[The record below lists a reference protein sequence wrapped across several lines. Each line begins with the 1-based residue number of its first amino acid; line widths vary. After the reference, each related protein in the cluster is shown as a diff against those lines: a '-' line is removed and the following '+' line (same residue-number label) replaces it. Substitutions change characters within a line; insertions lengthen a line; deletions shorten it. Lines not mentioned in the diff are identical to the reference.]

1 MIFLAR
7 PFYELCSTLDWVRIT
22 VHGPSGLTC
31 SVSLLGFMCS
41 CCSWYCSLGWF
52 QCWVTGWEMTGRSL
66 LERILGELGQVIVG
80 IGTFFSFKLWSL
92 IRRRFLCLDVTIFLV
107 F

>member
-1 MIFLAR
+1 
-7 PFYELCSTLDWVRIT
+7 
-22 VHGPSGLTC
+22 
-31 SVSLLGFMCS
+31 
-41 CCSWYCSLGWF
+41 
-52 QCWVTGWEMTGRSL
+52 MTGRSL

-80 IGTFFSFKLWSL
+80 IGTFSSFKLWSL